1 MLGWSWKFPQINI
14 GTSKVGGTNQNYYC
28 LTLNTIILGVINNS
42 LLYVLLLLNVLFFD
56 CLRFQEI
63 AGGLDSSLT
72 GPIKP
77 VESEGKTQK
86 LLLKQSIKLL
96 ESLKICWSDDVLV
109 FSHSDKFLRLSL
121 QLLARLVFSPL
132 SITILLILLL

>member
-1 MLGWSWKFPQINI
+1 VSQSEVLISAVQ
-14 GTSKVGGTNQNYYC
+14 YC
-28 LTLNTIILGVINNS
+28 NPWVINR
-42 LLYVLLLLNVLFFD
+42 LLIIALFLLDMLLFN

-63 AGGLDSSLT
+63 AGGLESSLA

-77 VESEGKTQK
+77 IESEGTTEK

-121 QLLARLVFSPL
+121 QLLARLAYFSLL
-132 SITILLILLL
+132 SIKIT